1 MAKAAFNVKNTL
13 FPQYIG
19 LKCKDETR
27 TLLHL
32 ECTFKRCW
40 NLGTSESRPEIA
52 GKFLNVVL
60 EEKIIWTDRVRNE
73 VLRITSFTLAAVACE
88 PRVTNQC
95 ERNINHAALPTEARG
110 ARPNRAIDG
119 CVDHANSL
127 CPMKHLPHE
136 CT

>member
-1 MAKAAFNVKNTL
+1 
-13 FPQYIG
+13 
-19 LKCKDETR
+19 
-27 TLLHL
+27 
-32 ECTFKRCW
+32 
-40 NLGTSESRPEIA
+40 LGTSESRPEIA

-73 VLRITSFTLAAVACE
+73 VLRITSFTLAAVACA

-95 ERNINHAALPTEARG
+95 ARNINHAALPTEARG

-127 CPMKHLPHE
+127 CPMNVRRVAAFYMRNFNSIYAGTVVP
-136 CT
+136 